1 MANKGPQHDEAWLIF
16 MDQVNKQIP
25 TFEDK
30 AEALFYFPLFR
41 TWFSLMGL
49 CKLPWNDSE
58 PEDNRT
64 KYKGIEAAKVP
75 EHVENYCLIYEG
87 VTGEPLTPEKLIE
100 QSRRTYNFQRM
111 FNLRKGFGTRA
122 FDTIP
127 YRAMGP
133 VTVEEYESR
142 QKRYDDQL
150 QAWLTIDPSG
160 MSTQE
165 KIQKMRA
172 YREEQYRKLQDVVY
186 ARRGWDSNGVPTRET
201 LQLLGIDFPELMA
214 LLK

>member
-1 MANKGPQHDEAWLIF
+1 
-16 MDQVNKQIP
+16 
-25 TFEDK
+25 
-30 AEALFYFPLFR
+30 
-41 TWFSLMGL
+41 MGL

-87 VTGEPLTPEKLIE
+87 VTGDPLTPEKLIE

-111 FNLRKGFGTRA
+111 FNLRQGFGTRA
-122 FDTIP
+122 FDAIP

-150 QAWLTIDPSG
+150 KEWLKIDPSA

-165 KIQKMRA
+165 KVEKMRA
-172 YREEQYRKLQDVVY
+172 YREEQYHKLQDVVY
-186 ARRGWDSNGVPTRET
+186 ARRGWDNNGVPTQET
-201 LQLLGIDFPELMA
+201 LKVLGIDFPEVLA